1 VKEVEVDSVS
11 IFIKQLL
18 AGVVLPGCVTAAI
31 TQHCSPETFT
41 YLLDEINNTQTST
54 EMTF

>member
-1 VKEVEVDSVS
+1 MKEVDLVS
-11 IFIKQLL
+11 IMIKKLL
-18 AGVVLPGCVTAAI
+18 ARVALAGCVRAAV
-31 TQHCSPETFT
+31 TQHCSLETFT

>member
-1 VKEVEVDSVS
+1 MVVL
-11 IFIKQLL
+11 IMIKKLL
-18 AGVVLPGCVTAAI
+18 AGVELAACVAAAI
-31 TQHCSPETFT
+31 TQRCSPETFT